1 MGVPRERQLRAVGRR
16 IGYDAV
22 PAAVRDHVRDR
33 FGAHKVLREHVGG
46 VSPGCATSLATA
58 DGGRVF
64 VKAVGQELH
73 ERTTEIFRREAELLR
88 RLPDVG
94 YRPRLLDRFE
104 DGGWVA
110 LCLQHIDGENPD
122 LTDDRDFDAVADT
135 IRRQTGEMTPP
146 PADVVAESLAET
158 ALRWASQW
166 KGITRDPGAYL
177 PVWAAHDAPALTAR
191 VLRLPAALQP
201 ESLCHFDVRDD
212 NLLLTGAGN
221 PVVLDWGNPRL
232 GPAWT
237 DLVFLAAQR
246 RDAEAA
252 VAWLDTEL
260 PDAVRDTVRRSCS
273 RSEHRRHGTPGT
285 DMTPTSLPCEPIAA
299 RTPRGFSRSRG
310 CFWIDRSRS
319 VREASPPAE
328 RSRRAVMTR
337 HRPDIAHFCVEA
349 RCDECAEA

>member
-22 PAAVRDHVRDR
+22 PAAVRGHVRRR
-33 FGAHKVLREHVGG
+33 FGAHIVLREHVGG
-46 VSPGCATSLATA
+46 MSPGCATSLAAA
-58 DGGRVF
+58 DGRRVF

-73 ERTTEIFRREAELLR
+73 ERTMGLLRREAELLR

-94 YRPRLLDRFE
+94 YRPRLLDGFE
-104 DGGWVA
+104 VGGWIA
-110 LCLQHIDGENPD
+110 LCFQHIDGHNPD

-135 IRRQTGEMTPP
+135 IRRQTAELTPP
-146 PADVVAESLAET
+146 PADVVADTLAET

-166 KGITRDPGAYL
+166 REITRDPGTYL
-177 PVWAAHDAPALTAR
+177 PVWAAHDVPALTAR

-246 RDAEAA
+246 RGAEAA

-260 PDAVRDTVRRSCS
+260 PDAVRDTVATFLLAF
-273 RSEHRRHGTPGT
+273 G
-285 DMTPTSLPCEPIAA
+285 
-299 RTPRGFSRSRG
+299 
-310 CFWIDRSRS
+310 
-319 VREASPPAE
+319 ASQAWN
-328 RSRRAVMTR
+328 AR
-337 HRPDIAHFCVEA
+337 HRHDPNLPALPAYCREDSTRLLAIA
-349 RCDECAEA
+349 RLLLGR

>member
-46 VSPGCATSLATA
+46 MSPGCATSLATA

-166 KGITRDPGAYL
+166 KDITRDPGAYL

-260 PDAVRDTVRRSCS
+260 PDAVRDTVATFLLAF
-273 RSEHRRHGTPGT
+273 G
-285 DMTPTSLPCEPIAA
+285 
-299 RTPRGFSRSRG
+299 
-310 CFWIDRSRS
+310 
-319 VREASPPAE
+319 ASQAWN
-328 RSRRAVMTR
+328 AR
-337 HRPDIAHFCVEA
+337 HRYDPTLPALRAYCREDSTRLLAIA
-349 RCDECAEA
+349 RLLLDR